1 MPSFPKA
8 QVNQWPDDLRIPGPI
23 QLSEID
29 SHSIGLISQQSLYM
43 NTIVSTDS
51 LWLSHDNP
59 VYSLRQTAYYRL
71 EKNELFQSQKQYFD
85 LSGATLKKKCL
96 LPWASMGID
105 WTPLLLL
112 NSSKVNHALSGS
124 LDIGPVIQSDF
135 LSLPLEIRGG
145 FAGKLQNDSFS
156 FNNFHNALSG
166 NSQRDK
172 GLYGGF
178 DIGDANVPL
187 FSLPLYFNVKGYGRS
202 QKTSKLFTGIGSALY
217 SRDLPS
223 GDTLSLLYADSL
235 INGSGAVLGDE
246 GAQGKSF
253 FMDIPQSIIRS
264 YQAKGGIQGKYR
276 WHLQPAF
283 FYSFAQRST
292 QYPAG
297 KNESNSYN
305 QLSDRQNTV
314 RSINA
319 MMNSDSSSFVYYS
332 GGLRIDLE
340 KEEKLFKSTINMNR
354 MIDPSNLDTFRV
366 KLNDYDGYRAMM
378 KHVLSLHT
386 KNGAYAEYSFTVS
399 RYLKTY
405 PNYYLDENSKKVESN
420 EDKDWIIQNH
430 HLDITPIN
438 RTKGK
443 LTLTGEYS
451 TNLSYNL
458 KAEKSAS
465 NSVDYF
471 YLLGG
476 NAFYFLSEKLKAEAS
491 VTSDVKRTKYV
502 FPDKYF
508 KLVSLPP
515 SYSREIT
522 TQSALTWV
530 GSKKNTLRF
539 EWREHY
545 EDDGYWFGKESIDLN
560 IAKYDSIKAAF
571 KPYYGKERTQWRH
584 SLAVK
589 DSIAINKYF
598 LLTMGSSLEYI
609 YQKKYSD
616 QLGLYKTDA
625 SQTRYV
631 IVPFITMNSELN
643 KHLSLKVKMKRNI
656 DTIMDDYW
664 DFTFLLAVKF

>member
-1 MPSFPKA
+1 MVSFPQA
-8 QVNQWPDDLRIPGPI
+8 QVNEWPYDLRIQGPI
-23 QLSEID
+23 EPSEID
-29 SHSIGLISQQSLYM
+29 SHSVGLISQQSLYM
-43 NTIVSTDS
+43 NTIISTDS
-51 LWLSHDNP
+51 LWLSHDNMA
-59 VYSLRQTAYYRL
+59 YRLRQAAYYRL
-71 EKNELFQSQKQYFD
+71 EKNDLFQSQKQYFD
-85 LSGATLKKKCL
+85 LSGAALKKKWL

-124 LDIGPVIQSDF
+124 LDIGPVIQSNL
-135 LSLPLEIRGG
+135 LSLPIALRGG
-145 FAGKLQNDSFS
+145 FAGKLQSDSFS
-156 FNNFHNALSG
+156 INNFHNPLSG

-172 GLYGGF
+172 GVYGSF

-187 FSLPLYFNVKGYGRS
+187 FSLPLFFKVKGYGRS
-202 QKTSKLFTGIGSALY
+202 QETSKLFTAIGSALFC
-217 SRDLPS
+217 RDLSS

-283 FYSFAQRST
+283 FYSFARRST

-297 KNESNSYN
+297 KSQSNTYN

-319 MMNSDSSSFVYYS
+319 MMRSDSSSSVYYC

-340 KEEKLFKSTINMNR
+340 KEEKLFKSAIIMNR
-354 MIDPSNLDTFRV
+354 MIDPSNSDTLKV

-378 KHVLSLHT
+378 KHVLSLRT
-386 KNGAYAEYSFTVS
+386 KNGACAEYSFTIS

-405 PNYYLDENSKKVESN
+405 PNFYLDESLKKVESN

-430 HLDITPIN
+430 HLDLTPISGA
-438 RTKGK
+438 KGK
-443 LTLTGEYS
+443 ITITGEYS

-458 KAEKSAS
+458 KEEKSAS
-465 NSVDYF
+465 NSMDYF
-471 YLLGG
+471 YLIGG
-476 NAFYFLSEKLKAEAS
+476 NSFYFLSEKLKVEAS
-491 VTSDVKRTKYV
+491 ASADVKRTTYIFPEKYL
-502 FPDKYF
+502 KMG
-508 KLVSLPP
+508 LLPP

-522 TQSALTWV
+522 AQGALTWIQN
-530 GSKKNTLRF
+530 KKNTLRT

-545 EDDGYWFGKESIDLN
+545 EDDGYWFDKESINLN
-560 IAKYDSIKAAF
+560 IPSYDSVKAAF

-584 SLAVK
+584 SLSVK
-589 DSIAINKYF
+589 DSIAINRYL
-598 LLTMGSSLEYI
+598 LLTTGSSLEYI
-609 YQKKYSD
+609 YQKKFNDLLGGYS
-616 QLGLYKTDA
+616 TDA

-631 IVPFITMNSELN
+631 IVPFITMESPIN
-643 KHLSLKVKMKRNI
+643 KNLSLKARIKRNI
-656 DTIMDDYW
+656 DTVKDDYW
-664 DFTFLLAVKF
+664 DFTFFLAVKF